1 MKENTTMTDT
11 LDRRTASR
19 IIHSLGESGQPPKQ
33 GAKLLNV
40 GTEAFIRRLRTDYL
54 EDLLT
59 AFEGQDGTG
68 ACKWIEAN
76 YGNGKTQFLRCM
88 QEESWNLNYVTA
100 FVELSQDE
108 CPLDRPDRVYGAVAR
123 SIQAQ
128 PLSPADIDRG
138 RGIEVAFQQLLDRK
152 FQGVLSGSLN
162 EDLRDQAIAWVET
175 SLAATPVESSGFR
188 SGVVQYLLAKLRGE
202 SHKAQVIAYYLRGEP
217 YDTKELKELDLYEKL
232 DKASGFRFLRS
243 LCQLIQRSEL
253 AAGTVIL
260 FDEARRSLSLMSS
273 KAQKVAC
280 ENLLTIINR
289 CNSGEL
295 PGTMFLYAVMPE
307 FFTEFATAYP
317 ALQQRCGPA
326 TRINLESLQGLKELD
341 LLQMIGESITKI
353 FQAAFDDAPSD
364 LAALEKNLKCVAEQ
378 ALRQTMVGSGTRRLL
393 VSSWVRALH
402 DFRENGIR
410 ELTAADAQGIMEGVR
425 QQLEALDAE
434 SVEDEGE

>member
-1 MKENTTMTDT
+1 MADS

-19 IIHSLGESGQPPKQ
+19 IIHSLVESGQPPKQ

-40 GTEAFIRRLRTDYL
+40 GTEAFMRRLRSDYL

-59 AFEGQDGTG
+59 AFEGQDGSG
-68 ACKWIEAN
+68 ACKWVEAN

-88 QEESWNLNYVTA
+88 QEEAWNLNYVTA

-108 CPLDRPDRVYGAVAR
+108 CPLDRPDRIYGAVAR
-123 SIQAQ
+123 SLQAQ
-128 PLSPADIDRG
+128 PLSAADIDRG

-152 FQGVLSGSLN
+152 FEGVLSGSPN
-162 EDLRDQAIAWVET
+162 EELRDQAIAWVET

-188 SGVVQYLLAKLRGE
+188 SAVVQYLLAKLRGD
-202 SHKAQVIAYYLRGEP
+202 SHKAQVIAFYLRGEP

-253 AAGTVIL
+253 AAGTVFL

-341 LLQMIGESITKI
+341 LLQMIGEKITEI
-353 FQAAFDDAPSD
+353 FQVAYDDAPKEVAVLKD
-364 LAALEKNLKCVAEQ
+364 NLKCVAEQ

-393 VSSWVRALH
+393 VSSWVRALQQ
-402 DFRENGIR
+402 FRENGIR
-410 ELTAADAQGIMEGVR
+410 NLSAEDAQGIMEGVR
-425 QQLEALDAE
+425 QQLEAADSE
-434 SVEDEGE
+434 SVEADGE

>member
-1 MKENTTMTDT
+1 MADT

-40 GTEAFIRRLRTDYL
+40 GTEAFIRRLKSDYL

-59 AFEGQDGTG
+59 AFEGQDGSG

-88 QEESWNLNYVTA
+88 QEEAWNLNYVTA

-123 SIQAQ
+123 SIQAW
-128 PLSPADIDRG
+128 PLSAADIDRG

-152 FQGVLSGSLN
+152 FEGVLSGSPN
-162 EDLRDQAIAWVET
+162 EELRDQALAWVET

-188 SGVVQYLLAKLRGE
+188 SAVVQYLLAKLRGD
-202 SHKAQVIAYYLRGEP
+202 SDKAQVIAFYLRGEP

-253 AAGTVIL
+253 AAGTVLL

-273 KAQKVAC
+273 KGQKVAC

-341 LLQMIGESITKI
+341 LLQMIGEKITEI
-353 FQAAFDDAPSD
+353 FQAAFEDAPRD
-364 LAALEKNLKCVAEQ
+364 NAVLTENLKCVAEQ

-393 VSSWVRALH
+393 VSSWVRALQQ
-402 DFRENGIR
+402 FRENGVR
-410 ELTAADAQGIMEGVR
+410 KLTAEDAQGILEGVR
-425 QQLEALDAE
+425 QQLEAVDAE

>member
-1 MKENTTMTDT
+1 M
-11 LDRRTASR
+11 
-19 IIHSLGESGQPPKQ
+19 
-33 GAKLLNV
+33 
-40 GTEAFIRRLRTDYL
+40 
-54 EDLLT
+54 
-59 AFEGQDGTG
+59 
-68 ACKWIEAN
+68 
-76 YGNGKTQFLRCM
+76 
-88 QEESWNLNYVTA
+88 
-100 FVELSQDE
+100 
-108 CPLDRPDRVYGAVAR
+108 AR
-123 SIQAQ
+123 SLQAQ
-128 PLSPADIDRG
+128 PLSAADIDRG

-152 FQGVLSGSLN
+152 FEGVLSGSPN
-162 EDLRDQAIAWVET
+162 EELRDQAIAWVET

-188 SGVVQYLLAKLRGE
+188 SAVVQYLLAKLRGD
-202 SHKAQVIAYYLRGEP
+202 SHKAQVIAFYLRGEP

-253 AAGTVIL
+253 AAGTVFL

-341 LLQMIGESITKI
+341 LLQMIGEKITEI
-353 FQAAFDDAPSD
+353 FQVAYDDAPKEVAVLKD
-364 LAALEKNLKCVAEQ
+364 NLKCVAETGTPPNHG
-378 ALRQTMVGSGTRRLL
+378 RQRNPPSACQFLGACPST
-393 VSSWVRALH
+393 VS
-402 DFRENGIR
+402 RER
-410 ELTAADAQGIMEGVR
+410 HSQPFC
-425 QQLEALDAE
+425 
-434 SVEDEGE
+434 

>member
-1 MKENTTMTDT
+1 MADS

-19 IIHSLGESGQPPKQ
+19 IIHSLVESGQPPKQ

-40 GTEAFIRRLRTDYL
+40 GTEAFIRRLRSDYL

-59 AFEGQDGTG
+59 AFEGQDGSG
-68 ACKWIEAN
+68 ACKWVEAN

-88 QEESWNLNYVTA
+88 QEEAWNLNYVTA

-108 CPLDRPDRVYGAVAR
+108 CPLDRPDRIYGAVAR
-123 SIQAQ
+123 SLQAQ
-128 PLSPADIDRG
+128 PLSAADIDRG

-152 FQGVLSGSLN
+152 FEGVLSGSPN
-162 EDLRDQAIAWVET
+162 EELRDQAIAWVET

-188 SGVVQYLLAKLRGE
+188 SAVVQYLLAKLRGD
-202 SHKAQVIAYYLRGEP
+202 SHKAQVIAFYLRGEP

-253 AAGTVIL
+253 AAGTVFL

-341 LLQMIGESITKI
+341 LLQMIGEKITEI
-353 FQAAFDDAPSD
+353 FQVAYDDAPKEVAVLKD
-364 LAALEKNLKCVAEQ
+364 NLKCVAEQ

-393 VSSWVRALH
+393 VSSWVRALQQ
-402 DFRENGIR
+402 FRENGIR
-410 ELTAADAQGIMEGVR
+410 NLSAEDAQGIMEGVR
-425 QQLEALDAE
+425 QQLEAADSE
-434 SVEDEGE
+434 SVEADGE

>member
-1 MKENTTMTDT
+1 MADT
-11 LDRRTASR
+11 PDRRTASR
-19 IIHSLGESGQPPKQ
+19 IIHSLSESGQPPKQ

-40 GTEAFIRRLRTDYL
+40 GTEAFIHRLRREYL

-59 AFEGQDGTG
+59 AFEDQDGGG

-88 QEESWNLNYVTA
+88 QEEAWSLDYLTA

-108 CPLDRPDRVYGAVAR
+108 CPLDRPDRIYGAVAR
-123 SIQAQ
+123 SIQAK
-128 PLSPADIDRG
+128 PLTAAAIDRG
-138 RGIEVAFQQLLDRK
+138 RGIEVALQQLLDRK
-152 FQGVLSGSLN
+152 FGGVLSGSPN
-162 EDLRDQAIAWVET
+162 EELSDQAIVWVET

-188 SGVVQYLLAKLRGE
+188 SAVVQYLLAKLRGD
-202 SHKAQVIAYYLRGEP
+202 SHKAQTIAFYLRGEP
-217 YDTKELKELDLYEKL
+217 YDTKGLKELDLFEKL

-253 AAGTVIL
+253 AAGTVLL

-295 PGTMFLYAVMPE
+295 PGTLFLYAVMPE

-326 TRINLESLQGLKELD
+326 TRINLESLQGLKERD
-341 LLQMIGESITKI
+341 LLQMIGEKITEI
-353 FQAAFDDAPSD
+353 FQAAFDNAPKD
-364 LAALEKNLKCVAEQ
+364 TALLKENLRCVAEQ
-378 ALRQTMVGSGTRRLL
+378 ALRHTMNGSGTRRLL
-393 VSSWVRALH
+393 VSSWVRALQQ
-402 DFRENGIR
+402 FREHGIHN
-410 ELTAADAQGIMEGVR
+410 LTAEEAQKIIEGVR
-425 QQLEALDAE
+425 LQLEAVGAK

>member
-1 MKENTTMTDT
+1 MKEEITMTDI

-40 GTEAFIRRLRTDYL
+40 GTEAFIRRLKSDYL

-59 AFEGQDGTG
+59 AFEGQDGSG

-76 YGNGKTQFLRCM
+76 WGNGKTQFLRCM
-88 QEESWNLNYVTA
+88 QEEAWSLNYVTA

-128 PLSPADIDRG
+128 PLSAADIDRG

-152 FQGVLSGSLN
+152 FVGVLSGSPN
-162 EDLRDQAIAWVET
+162 EELRDQALAWVET

-188 SGVVQYLLAKLRGE
+188 SAVVQYLLAKLRGD
-202 SHKAQVIAYYLRGEP
+202 SDKAQVIAYYLRGEP
-217 YDTKELKELDLYEKL
+217 YDTKGLKELDLYEKL

-243 LCQLIQRSEL
+243 LCQLLQRSEL
-253 AAGTVIL
+253 AAGTVLL

-273 KAQKVAC
+273 KGQKVAC

-289 CNSGEL
+289 CNSGDL

-341 LLQMIGESITKI
+341 LLQMIGEKITEI
-353 FQAAFDDAPSD
+353 FQAAFGDASQD
-364 LAALEKNLKCVAEQ
+364 TAVLKENLKCVAEQ

-393 VSSWVRALH
+393 VSSWVRALQQ
-402 DFRENGIR
+402 FRENGIR
-410 ELTAADAQGIMEGVR
+410 NLTAEDAQGILEGVR
-425 QQLEALDAE
+425 QQLEAVDAD

>member
-1 MKENTTMTDT
+1 MADT

-40 GTEAFIRRLRTDYL
+40 GTEAFIRRLRSDYL

-59 AFEGQDGTG
+59 AFEGQDGSG

-88 QEESWNLNYVTA
+88 QEEAWNLNYVTA

-108 CPLDRPDRVYGAVAR
+108 CPLDRPERIYGAVAR
-123 SIQAQ
+123 SLQAR
-128 PLSPADIDRG
+128 PLTPADIDRG
-138 RGIEVAFQQLLDRK
+138 RGIDVAFQQLLDRK
-152 FQGVLSGSLN
+152 FDGVLSGSPN
-162 EDLRDQAIAWVET
+162 EELRDQAIAWVET

-188 SGVVQYLLAKLRGE
+188 SAVVQYLLAKLRGD
-202 SHKAQVIAYYLRGEP
+202 SHKAQVIAFYLRGEP

-253 AAGTVIL
+253 AVGTVLL
-260 FDEARRSLSLMSS
+260 FDEARRSLSLMSN
-273 KAQKVAC
+273 KGQKVAC

-295 PGTMFLYAVMPE
+295 PGTMFLYGVMPE

-341 LLQMIGESITKI
+341 LLQMIGEKITDI
-353 FQAAFDDAPSD
+353 FQAAYDDAPSD
-364 LAALEKNLKCVAEQ
+364 ATALKDNLKCVAEQ

-393 VSSWVRALH
+393 VSSWVRTLQQ
-402 DFRENGIR
+402 FRENGIR
-410 ELTAADAQGIMEGVR
+410 NLTAEDAQGIMEGVR
-425 QQLEALDAE
+425 RQLEAVDSK

>member
-1 MKENTTMTDT
+1 MKEEITMADT

-40 GTEAFIRRLRTDYL
+40 GTEAFIRRLRSDYL

-59 AFEGQDGTG
+59 AFEGQDGSG

-88 QEESWNLNYVTA
+88 QEEAWNLNYVTA

-108 CPLDRPDRVYGAVAR
+108 CPLDRPERIYGAVAR
-123 SIQAQ
+123 SLQAR
-128 PLSPADIDRG
+128 PLTPADIDRG

-152 FQGVLSGSLN
+152 FEGVLSGSPN
-162 EDLRDQAIAWVET
+162 DELRDQAIAWVET

-188 SGVVQYLLAKLRGE
+188 SAVVQYLLAKLRGD
-202 SHKAQVIAYYLRGEP
+202 SHKAKVIAFYLRGEP

-253 AAGTVIL
+253 ASGTVLL

-273 KAQKVAC
+273 KGQKVAC

-326 TRINLESLQGLKELD
+326 TRINLESLKGLKELD
-341 LLQMIGESITKI
+341 LLQMIGEKITEI
-353 FQAAFDDAPSD
+353 FQAAYDDAPSD
-364 LAALEKNLKCVAEQ
+364 ATALKENLKCVAEQ

-393 VSSWVRALH
+393 VSSWVRTLQQ
-402 DFRENGIR
+402 FRENGIR
-410 ELTAADAQGIMEGVR
+410 NLTAEDAQGIMEGVR
-425 QQLEALDAE
+425 QQLEAADAE

>member
-1 MKENTTMTDT
+1 MTDL

-40 GTEAFIRRLRTDYL
+40 GTEAFIRRLRSDYL

-59 AFEGQDGTG
+59 AFEGQDGSG

-76 YGNGKTQFLRCM
+76 WGNGKTQFLRCM
-88 QEESWNLNYVTA
+88 QEEAWSLNYVTA

-128 PLSPADIDRG
+128 PVSAADIDRG

-152 FQGVLSGSLN
+152 FEGVLTGSPN
-162 EDLRDQAIAWVET
+162 DELREQAVAWVET

-188 SGVVQYLLAKLRGE
+188 SAVVQYLLAKLRGD
-202 SHKAQVIAYYLRGEP
+202 SHKAQVIAFYLRGEP
-217 YDTKELKELDLYEKL
+217 YDSKELKELDLYEKI

-253 AAGTVIL
+253 AAGTVLL

-273 KAQKVAC
+273 KGQKVAC

-341 LLQMIGESITKI
+341 LLQLIGEKITEI
-353 FQAAFDDAPSD
+353 FQAAFADASQD
-364 LAALEKNLKCVAEQ
+364 TAVLKENLKCVAEQ

-393 VSSWVRALH
+393 VSSWVRALQQ
-402 DFRENGIR
+402 FREDGIR
-410 ELTAADAQGIMEGVR
+410 NLTAEDAQGILEGVR
-425 QQLEALDAE
+425 QQLEAVDAD
-434 SVEDEGE
+434 SVEEEGE